1 MSDRRHSSPS
11 AVPKLEKR
19 NVGIGPKST
28 GFLTPWKASGAYY
41 IPSELA
47 EEGVIDVH
55 QWPLVAGLDKHIQGR
70 RDAKTAYD
78 GYPYLEINPPHVFTV
93 IPYDIDR
100 ARTGYPMPPPNWIV
114 VNELTGRYHA
124 VYVLAAPVY
133 RGEYNKALRYLAD
146 ISDKL
151 AVKLGADPSYNQQLT
166 RNPINPGPDVFTSW
180 ASILLLRFTPYT
192 LEELAAAVKGISK
205 PKERQTGFGRN
216 CDLFGAMV
224 SDAHRPRWAEI
235 IAAEY
240 VLPVNAPGPQGDWWR
255 HVHDSNIGFF
265 GEAALPLGEV
275 GSISR
280 SCARYSLRQYG
291 RHHQTASGKTYVPFG
306 ELQARRGRR
315 GMGKRWHDDAGY
327 DFEGL
332 RVVVKCMRG
341 TGMTQGEVATAA
353 GISQQHVSRILKV
366 EGDPLYG
373 LEGLRAVQERNER
386 IRDLN
391 AEGVPV
397 RTIADYVGLSKSQ
410 ANRIIWQGEESL
422 SRDTHNQNR
431 I

>member
-1 MSDRRHSSPS
+1 M
-11 AVPKLEKR
+11 PKPEKR
-19 NVGIGPKST
+19 NVGTGPKST

-192 LEELAAAVKGISK
+192 IEELAAAVKGISK
-205 PKERQTGFGRN
+205 PNERQTGFGRN
-216 CDLFGAMV
+216 CDLFEAMV

-240 VLPVNAPGPQGDWWR
+240 VLPVNAPGPQGEWWR

-265 GEAALPLGEV
+265 GELALPLSEV

-291 RHHQTASGKTYVPFG
+291 RHHRTASGKTYVPFG

-315 GMGKRWHDDAGY
+315 GMGKRWHGDAEY

-332 RVVVKCMRG
+332 RVAVRLLRES
-341 TGMTQGEVATAA
+341 GMPQGEIGATVAL
-353 GISQQHVSRILKV
+353 SRWQVSRILKA
-366 EGDPLYG
+366 EGDPLRRP
-373 LEGLRAVQERNER
+373 EGLRAVQERNER
-386 IRDLN
+386 IRDLS
-391 AEGVPV
+391 AEGMPQ
-397 RTIADYVGLSKSQ
+397 TAIAAYEGLSQQQVS
-410 ANRIIWQGEESL
+410 RIIRQTEGAGAIT
-422 SRDTHNQNR
+422 RDVHNQNR